1 MTHSECLGKQTHIYS
16 SNMKVASSNTMQ
28 NYKEKINKKQN
39 NIPIDSESIPKL
51 RAHKRDSFTSN
62 YFKKRQNISMLLDI

>member
-1 MTHSECLGKQTHIYS
+1 
-16 SNMKVASSNTMQ
+16 MQ